1 MVLHCNGDA
10 GEMAEVAAAAPELAG
25 AAAARAEAALA
36 LRAGGAGGRPRRWRR
51 SSPRCG
57 SGRMPE
63 DFFDAE
69 GTAARLAA
77 EALVVDVDGYEGP
90 LDLLLTL
97 ARSQKVDLRRISIL
111 RLAEQYLG
119 FVEAAKRLRIEL
131 AADYLVMAAWLAY
144 LKSRLLLPPDPA
156 EAGPSGDELAAHLAF
171 QLQRLEAMREA
182 AARLMA
188 RDQLGR
194 DVFARGEPQ
203 AVARALEGRAHRLAG
218 RPDARLCPDQ
228 DPRRLHAA
236 ASGARAGLHHG
247 AGAGADA
254 RAARHRDRL
263 DAAGGLAAG
272 GVGGRAGA
280 AALGDGGELRGG
292 AGAGEGRAAASSG
305 RTGRSSRSGCGRQRG
320 RRRA

>member
-1 MVLHCNGDA
+1 
-10 GEMAEVAAAAPELAG
+10 
-25 AAAARAEAALA
+25 
-36 LRAGGAGGRPRRWRR
+36 
-51 SSPRCG
+51 
-57 SGRMPE
+57 MPE

-69 GTAARLAA
+69 GTEARLAA

-90 LDLLLTL
+90 LDLLLAL

-111 RLAEQYLG
+111 RLAEQYLA

-156 EAGPSGDELAAHLAF
+156 EDGPSGDELAAHLAF
-171 QLQRLEAMREA
+171 QLQRLEAMRDA

-203 AVARALEGRAHRLAG
+203 AVARDAEDRAHRLAG

-236 ASGARAGLHHG
+236 APGAGAGLHHG

-254 RAARHRDRL
+254 RAARHRHRL
-263 DAAGGLAAG
+263 DAPGRLAARG
-272 GVGGRAGA
+272 LGGRADA
-280 AALGDGGELRGG
+280 
-292 AGAGEGRAAASSG
+292 AGARPRRRALPRRSSSSG
-305 RTGRSSRSGCGRQRG
+305 PGGCSCGRTAPSSRSG
-320 RRRA
+320 